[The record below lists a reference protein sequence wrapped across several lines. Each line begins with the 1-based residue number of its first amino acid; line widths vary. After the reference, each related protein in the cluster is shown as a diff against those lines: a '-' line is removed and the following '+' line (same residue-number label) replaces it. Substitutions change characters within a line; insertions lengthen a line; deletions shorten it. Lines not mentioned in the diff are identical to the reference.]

1 MRYSTRSNSRVP
13 GKRGAMRRKFT
24 SAEVILLFIVLPLL
38 LLGMAASVLGII
50 FYFFG

>member
-1 MRYSTRSNSRVP
+1 MWYPPRSDSRVP
-13 GKRGAMRRKFT
+13 GKCGAMRRKFT

-38 LLGMAASVLGII
+38 MLGMAASVLGII

>member
-1 MRYSTRSNSRVP
+1 MWYSPRSDSRVP

-24 SAEVILLFIVLPLL
+24 TAEVFLLFVALPLL
-38 LLGMAASVLGII
+38 MLTMTACVLGII